1 LVDVSHPGALG
12 RLGFDG
18 RKLVRVARFELAE
31 ARRSRLISVVLA
43 LYGAGAALGAYVFS
57 KALEAAEGAV
67 REQMLGTMSAH
78 AIPEDIVRE
87 QALPRVISFLV
98 SDEALAREL
107 SSIDPLALFYGFMAL
122 ELVAPLVL
130 MTSGG
135 VHAADIASGS
145 ARFVLTRCDRLTWA
159 FGKVLGH
166 AVLLSVGLLLGAL
179 ATALVA
185 GLRGGIDAGSLAWLL
200 LASARA
206 WVYGVAYL
214 GLFSCV
220 ALAVRVPAR
229 ARTLSIVLLFALW
242 IGHSICDGGYFT
254 ERLPPLRYLVWLFP
268 AHYELALWSP
278 RVLSW
283 SLATLALLAIGLG
296 ALALGHLIFRRADA

>member
-1 LVDVSHPGALG
+1 LVDVSRPGVVS
-12 RLGFDG
+12 RLGFDTS
-18 RKLVRVARFELAE
+18 KLIRVAQFELAE
-31 ARRSRLISVVLA
+31 ARRSRLIGVVFT

-57 KALEAAEGAV
+57 KTLEAAEGAV

-78 AIPEDIVRE
+78 AIPEDIVRQ

-98 SDEALAREL
+98 ADEALAREL
-107 SSIDPLALFYGFMAL
+107 SGVDPLALFYGFMAL

-135 VHAADIASGS
+135 MHAGDIASGA
-145 ARFVLTRCDRLTWA
+145 ARFVLTRCDRLTWT
-159 FGKVLGH
+159 FGKGLGH
-166 AVLLSVGLLLGAL
+166 AVLLGVGLFLGAL

-185 GLRGGIDAGSLAWLL
+185 ALRGGIDAGSFFWLL
-200 LASARA
+200 SASARA
-206 WVYGVAYL
+206 WAYGVAYL

-220 ALAVRVPAR
+220 ALGVRVPAR

-242 IGHSICDGGYFT
+242 IGHSICEGGYFT

-268 AHYELALWSP
+268 AQYELGLWSP
-278 RVLSW
+278 SW
-283 SLATLALLAIGLG
+283 SSSSLAMLALVSIGLG
-296 ALALGHLIFRRADA
+296 ALALGHALFRKADA

>member
-1 LVDVSHPGALG
+1 VSRPGLLL
-12 RLGFDG
+12 RLGFDQ
-18 RKLVRVARFELAE
+18 RKLLRVAQFELAE
-31 ARRSRLISVVLA
+31 ARRSRLISVMFT

-57 KALEAAEGAV
+57 KTLEAAEGAV

-78 AIPEDIVRE
+78 AVPEDIVRQ

-98 SDEALAREL
+98 ADETLAREL

-122 ELVAPLVL
+122 KLVAPLVL

-135 VHAADIASGS
+135 LHAGDIASGA

-185 GLRGGIDAGSLAWLL
+185 GLRGGIDAGSLFWLL
-200 LASARA
+200 QASVRA

-220 ALAVRVPAR
+220 ALGVRVPAR

-242 IGHSICDGGYFT
+242 IGHSICEGGYVA
-254 ERLPPLRYLVWLFP
+254 ERLPPLRHLAWLFP
-268 AHYELALWSP
+268 AQYELALWSP

-283 SLATLALLAIGLG
+283 SLAMLALLAIGVG
-296 ALALGHLIFRRADA
+296 ALALGHALFRRADA